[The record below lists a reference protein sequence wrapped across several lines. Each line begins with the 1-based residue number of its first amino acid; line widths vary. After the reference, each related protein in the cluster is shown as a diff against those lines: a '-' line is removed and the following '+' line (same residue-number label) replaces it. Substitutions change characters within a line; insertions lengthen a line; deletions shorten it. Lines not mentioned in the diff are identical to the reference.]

1 MREQRMMQLKRELDA
16 KKVPTFGS
24 YETINDEKKL
34 MLMTTST
41 NSMVIH
47 FAHKDFKRCRIMDQ
61 HMEILAK
68 KYLYTRFVRVYVENV
83 PFLVDRMDI
92 KVLPCVIS
100 FIDGKGVDRLLG
112 FEGVSEGDSFSSS
125 ELEARLALSS
135 IEY

>member
-68 KYLYTRFVRVYVENV
+68 TYLYTRFVRVYVENV

-100 FIDGKGVDRLLG
+100 FIEGKGVDRLLG

-125 ELEARLALSS
+125 DLEARLALSS
-135 IEY
+135 IAY

>member
-1 MREQRMMQLKRELDA
+1 MQLKRELDA
-16 KKVPTFGS
+16 KKVPTFGT

-68 KYLYTRFVRVYVENV
+68 TYLYTRFVRVYVENV

-100 FIDGKGVDRLLG
+100 FIEGKGVDRLLG

-125 ELEARLALSS
+125 DLEARLALSS
-135 IEY
+135 IAY